1 MFDDGTTLDLL
12 RCWHFLPFPVEGRL
26 NMISDVV
33 LPQLLLP
40 EHKKLKYL
48 VIISSVRS
56 SSVYHGLITVVQ
68 NEVQVKQNISLA
80 VYTSLETSVRYVSET
95 VDEKIWRWDLSAS
108 W

>member
-48 VIISSVRS
+48 VIIYLPFKV
-56 SSVYHGLITVVQ
+56 
-68 NEVQVKQNISLA
+68 
-80 VYTSLETSVRYVSET
+80 
-95 VDEKIWRWDLSAS
+95 
-108 W
+108 